1 MASLTIQ
8 ITDDLLHNDLQI
20 DHDVLN
26 LAKHKEVMIFD
37 LFKCRQKDSADI
49 PILAKKMNFR
59 IEGATGS
66 ISILKKNIARTSLT
80 LLNIKK

>member
-66 ISILKKNIARTSLT
+66 ISI
-80 LLNIKK
+80 